1 MCLNTGGAYRGGQ
14 EGTLGGQ
21 SMTLRPKPAIKPGAP
36 AARTKIPRRGRA
48 AAKR

>member
-21 SMTLRPKPAIKPGAP
+21 TVERPKRRPAIKPNAP
-36 AARTKIPRRGRA
+36 PARTKIPRRGRA
-48 AAKR
+48 AKR